1 MDTLDKENYDC
12 SQYFWIIL
20 SVPLIVLLIVGLGYI
35 GFVPLKVEFH
45 TLSVVVIIF
54 TIFAFFI
61 KHNANYSIC
70 EMRNHKEEM
79 EQSLKKALEDNALS
93 IMDQTKSTLN
103 IHEYI
108 QEYYKDIRN
117 DNFAQVAPSIFPMLG
132 ILGTFIAI
140 AISMPDF
147 TVKDVTALDK
157 EITVLLSGI
166 GTAFYA
172 SIFGIFLSIWWTYFE
187 KRGVSKADK
196 YIIELE
202 KLYVHHLWKKSELI
216 KHEHMQNELKD
227 QEIVKTLKE
236 TFNLDFIKELNDQ
249 YMKNFKVVLED
260 TTRTF
265 TTLSDNMSEASHDL
279 RNTISLIESRK
290 ESINAVQSI
299 RENIEAF
306 NGNAK
311 TLNQSI
317 DKFDNSLDK
326 TFVKVDSEVA
336 DIVNKLGEFATIISE
351 QNREIQ
357 KSLELQRKMEHR
369 DDNV

>member
-1 MDTLDKENYDC
+1 MDTLDRENGDC
-12 SQYFWIIL
+12 LQYFWIIL
-20 SVPLIVLLIVGLGYI
+20 SVPLFVLVSVTLGYI
-35 GFVPLKVEFH
+35 GILPLKVEMH
-45 TLSVVVIIF
+45 TLSVVAIIF
-54 TIFAFFI
+54 TIFAFFV

-70 EMRNHKEEM
+70 QMRGNKEQM
-79 EQSLKKALEDNALS
+79 EHSLKKALDNNALS
-93 IMDQTKSTLN
+93 IMDEVKSTLN
-103 IHEYI
+103 VHEYI

-147 TVKDVTALDK
+147 TVKDVTALDQ
-157 EITVLLSGI
+157 EITVLLAGI

-172 SIFGIFLSIWWTYFE
+172 SIYGIFLSIWWTYFE
-187 KRGVSKADK
+187 KRGVSKADS
-196 YIIELE
+196 YIVELE
-202 KLYVHHLWKKSELI
+202 KLYESHIWKKSELI

-236 TFNLDFIKELNDQ
+236 TFSLDFVKELNDQ

-260 TTRTF
+260 TMHTF
-265 TTLSDNMSEASHDL
+265 TTLTDNMGEASREL
-279 RNTISLIESRK
+279 RDTISLIESRK
-290 ESINAVQSI
+290 ESINAVETI

-306 NGNAK
+306 NGSASN
-311 TLNQSI
+311 LNHTI
-317 DKFDNSLDK
+317 DKFDTSLDK

-351 QNREIQ
+351 QNRQIQ
-357 KSLELQRKMEHR
+357 KSLELQKEQKI
-369 DDNV
+369 DV

>member
-1 MDTLDKENYDC
+1 MDTLDQENSDC
-12 SQYFWIIL
+12 LQYFWIIL
-20 SVPLIVLLIVGLGYI
+20 SVPLFVLVVVAFAYI
-35 GFVPLKVEFH
+35 GLVPLKVELH
-45 TLSVVVIIF
+45 TLSVVAIIF
-54 TIFAFFI
+54 TIFIFFV

-70 EMRNHKEEM
+70 QMRGNKEQM
-79 EQSLKKALEDNALS
+79 EKSLKVALESNALS
-93 IMDQTKSTLN
+93 IMDETKSTLN
-103 IHEYI
+103 VHEYI

-172 SIFGIFLSIWWTYFE
+172 SIYGIFLSIWWIYFE
-187 KRGVSKADK
+187 KRGVSKADR
-196 YIIELE
+196 YILELE
-202 KLYVHHLWKKSELI
+202 KHYQPHIWKKSELI

-227 QEIVKTLKE
+227 QEIVKTLKD
-236 TFNLDFIKELNDQ
+236 TFNMDFIKDLNDQ

-260 TTRTF
+260 TMRTF
-265 TTLSDNMSEASHDL
+265 TVLSDNMSEASRDL
-279 RNTISLIESRK
+279 RNTIALIESRK
-290 ESINAVQSI
+290 ESVNAVETI

-311 TLNQSI
+311 TLNHTI

-326 TFVKVDSEVA
+326 TFVKVDSEIA
-336 DIVNKLGEFATIISE
+336 DIVSKLGEFATIVSE
-351 QNREIQ
+351 QNRQIQ
-357 KSLELQRKMEHR
+357 KSLELQQKAKDRES
-369 DDNV
+369 NV